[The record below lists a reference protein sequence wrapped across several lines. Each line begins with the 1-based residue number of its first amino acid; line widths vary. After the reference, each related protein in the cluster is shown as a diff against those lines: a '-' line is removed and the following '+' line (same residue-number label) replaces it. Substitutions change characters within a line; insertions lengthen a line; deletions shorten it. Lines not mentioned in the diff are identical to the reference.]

1 MLEKPGIS
9 LKRHASVD
17 FGEDDAMHSVLVPSV
32 SIHTRTASGS
42 IADHLK
48 TPISVEEPTLGK
60 QAVSYMQG
68 RQSHLNLTFR
78 CLSRLI
84 AAKQNF
90 WK

>member
-17 FGEDDAMHSVLVPSV
+17 FGERDAMHSVLVPSV

-48 TPISVEEPTLGK
+48 TSSPSKNQRWESKLC
-60 QAVSYMQG
+60 
-68 RQSHLNLTFR
+68 LTCR
-78 CLSRLI
+78 EDSRI
-84 AAKQNF
+84 
-90 WK
+90 